1 MCFATGQLPDR
12 AVLTD
17 RAHGKWV
24 YLDFR
29 RPRLTW
35 SMVLHLQRKDQ
46 GMSENKCPVCESV
59 LIKSEDRLDYVYFE
73 CARCGPYALSDEA
86 LVVLRLAVSRDKRV
100 RTKVSHS
107 IRKMFRAGEWPQ
119 FTEGLIRNILGTTDL
134 PTPSEQFDNLIVW
147 LGSTQVDAGARMDA
161 QEQTISSVGSTDY
174 NGLGFI
180 VSEARRAGF
189 VDCEVKFIKGVNDAG
204 GCVISPMQLTMA
216 GWQRFENL
224 RRGRSNSRVAFM
236 AMPFGVDE
244 LDTLYREQFQPAVAA
259 TGFTLKRLDEGQP
272 AGLID
277 DRMRV
282 EIRQSR
288 FLISDLTHG
297 NAGAYWEAGYAEGL
311 GKPVIY
317 TCRNDVFDDKKKG
330 THFDTNHHLTV
341 VWDPSHLEQATRRL
355 KDTIRA
361 TLPTDAVL
369 TD

>member
-1 MCFATGQLPDR
+1 
-12 AVLTD
+12 
-17 RAHGKWV
+17 
-24 YLDFR
+24 
-29 RPRLTW
+29 
-35 SMVLHLQRKDQ
+35 
-46 GMSENKCPVCESV
+46 MSDKKCPACDGV
-59 LIKSEDRLDYVYFE
+59 LMKSDDRLEGVYFE
-73 CARCGPYALSDEA
+73 CARCGPYVLSDEA
-86 LVVLRLAVSRDKRV
+86 IVVLRQAISQDKRA
-100 RTKVSHS
+100 RGKVSHS
-107 IRKMFRAGEWPQ
+107 IRKMFRAGKWLQISER
-119 FTEGLIRNILGTTDL
+119 FLRNILETDL

-147 LGSTQVDAGARMDA
+147 LGSTQVDAGTRIDV
-161 QEQTISSVGSTDY
+161 QESTISSVGAADY

-189 VDCEVKFIKGVNDAG
+189 VDCDVNFIKGVSNPG
-204 GCVISPMQLTMA
+204 GCVITPMQLTIA

-244 LDTLYREQFQPAVAA
+244 LDRLYWEQFQPAVAA

-317 TCRNDVFDDKKKG
+317 TCRNDVFGDKKKG

-341 VWDPSHLEQATRRL
+341 VWDPSRPEQAMQKL

-361 TLPTDAVL
+361 TLPADAVL
-369 TD
+369 AD